1 MNAINYIKKY
11 HKPYIGEIDNSYYD
25 NKNHNYQYYFNK
37 YLINYKSIHN
47 ENINIFLSHNSRK
60 KEFEK
65 YKLIL
70 DKYLN
75 IKNVSNFIPFDN
87 IYYFNNDYV
96 LLNDNLLSNLK
107 YNNLKYN
114 NQYETF
120 TIICNNLILD
130 LNKFQYKNMLIG
142 IICNNIIIKNNINTE
157 KYIFNIHYIKCN
169 NIILQHNIECLEI
182 SNPVF
187 IIFNDYKINKLKIF
201 GGSNILQFNNYPIE
215 YLKSLTINR
224 LYIKLDN
231 KEDLNNLQKIINL
244 IIKFHSIKEIFLQ
257 FNINFFDHKYI
268 MKHINFQNLKL
279 NILELVLSPY
289 DDTLMLHNIYNIKKI
304 KLNEE
309 TFNNILHDS
318 TLLIEHHK
326 FYLD

>member
-37 YLINYKSIHN
+37 YIYVINYKSIHN
-47 ENINIFLSHNSRK
+47 ENNNIFLSHNSIK

-70 DKYLN
+70 DKCLN
-75 IKNVSNFIPFDN
+75 IKNVNNFIPFDN
-87 IYYFNNDYV
+87 IYYFNNEYV
-96 LLNDNLLSNLK
+96 LLNDNLL
-107 YNNLKYN
+107 NNLLNNLNHN
-114 NQYETF
+114 NQYKTF
-120 TIICNNLILD
+120 TITCNNIILD
-130 LNKFQYKNMLIG
+130 LNKFQYKNIFIG

-157 KYIFNIHYIKCN
+157 KYIFNINDIRCN

-182 SNPVF
+182 LNPVF
-187 IIFNDYKINKLKIF
+187 IIFNDYKINKLEIF
-201 GGSNILQFNNYPIE
+201 CGSNILLFNNYPIE

-244 IIKFHSIKEIFLQ
+244 IIKFHSIKEFFLQ
-257 FNINFFDHKYI
+257 FNINY
-268 MKHINFQNLKL
+268 L
-279 NILELVLSPY
+279 NS
-289 DDTLMLHNIYNIKKI
+289 DNKNGIY
-304 KLNEE
+304 L
-309 TFNNILHDS
+309 
-318 TLLIEHHK
+318 
-326 FYLD
+326 